1 MKRNNNEMDENCI
14 RIESYVDWT
23 QDSQSNV
30 EKSIELNLS
39 STLINEIE
47 HRIDF
52 ENNQIRLRKIEPNL
66 WYEFNTKQC
75 LLIYARLYIV
85 YEVILMLIYSL
96 INQIHEKC
104 F

>member
-14 RIESYVDWT
+14 RIES
-23 QDSQSNV
+23 NV

-39 STLINEIE
+39 SALT
-47 HRIDF
+47 
-52 ENNQIRLRKIEPNL
+52 KS
-66 WYEFNTKQC
+66 NTGSISRTTKFDWEKLNPISDMNYNAKQC

-85 YEVILMLIYSL
+85 YEVKMLMYSL
-96 INQIHEKC
+96 INQILEKC

>member
-39 STLINEIE
+39 SALTKSNTGSISRTTKFDWEKLNPISDMN
-47 HRIDF
+47 
-52 ENNQIRLRKIEPNL
+52 
-66 WYEFNTKQC
+66 YNTKQC

-85 YEVILMLIYSL
+85 YEVKMLIYSL
-96 INQIHEKC
+96 INQTLEKC